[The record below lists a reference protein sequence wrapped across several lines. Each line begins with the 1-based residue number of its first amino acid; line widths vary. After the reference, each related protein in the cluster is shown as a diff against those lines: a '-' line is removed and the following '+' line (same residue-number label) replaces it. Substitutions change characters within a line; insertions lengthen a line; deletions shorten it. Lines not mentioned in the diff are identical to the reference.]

1 MTTEQVDA
9 ASGDDGEEVCYLC
22 LGGGADDEAGQQ
34 VRRDCS
40 CRGTDAGFVH
50 LSCLAEYAETI
61 SKQAKDDMDEF
72 IKPWRVCPNCHQEYQ
87 NELAVDIATEFVP
100 FVRRQYPD
108 NTQRQVEALYVKQC
122 ALMGMLVRLQPVQKR
137 EAGVTA
143 NDLLS
148 MIDRMKNDTPLSKRY
163 SFFEANAYHVHGR
176 IALIEGTKESARRA
190 VTHFEKCLEVS
201 ESIGDDEGIIIA
213 KQNIA
218 IAKSKYE
225 GGMNSEEFLKAS
237 EELYKVRVAELG
249 EESERTIH
257 AGRNYAICLQKAN
270 RCDEARELLI
280 KLLATSRQVL
290 GPHHSTT
297 KSVES
302 MLKRINFITLIRSIE
317 NARSSG

>member
-1 MTTEQVDA
+1 
-9 ASGDDGEEVCYLC
+9 
-22 LGGGADDEAGQQ
+22 
-34 VRRDCS
+34 
-40 CRGTDAGFVH
+40 
-50 LSCLAEYAETI
+50 
-61 SKQAKDDMDEF
+61 MDEF

-201 ESIGDDEGIIIA
+201 EEVGYAGGIA
-213 KQNIA
+213 VGKGSIA

-225 GGMNSEEFLKAS
+225 GGSNEEALKACQ
-237 EELYKVRVAELG
+237 ELYELRVAELG
-249 EESERTIH
+249 EEDYLTICD
-257 AGRNYAICLQKAN
+257 GKNYAGELQRAN
-270 RCDEARELLI
+270 RRDEATEFLTKLLI
-280 KLLATSRQVL
+280 TSKQVL

-297 KSVES
+297 KDIELA
-302 MLKRINFITLIRSIE
+302 LKRTNNNSIHNDADHE
-317 NARSSG
+317 